1 MAVRQ
6 RLSWVVTTTGP
17 AALTRWLIRACPAQ
31 EARSRPRPG
40 PRPPAGTPVPEII
53 SALLPPW
60 RALPPAPARSAGP
73 GRVPDRK
80 VPACS
85 ATGPGTGASAENRAS
100 HPTPGYPYSLDRA
113 GPRRSRPVSSRLI
126 ADATQGG
133 RDRVPARSLPLLPH
147 LVDLRQPGIRHG
159 PPGGRQAAG
168 LGYLPR
174 RVVHLGDQP
183 VVLGVPV
190 QAAQRA
196 DEVLGGAAPAAGVTA
211 HDHVGL
217 HVGHQLGTA
226 VRSAGDRPI
235 RSSST
240 SASRRLTRVFKR
252 CV

>member
-53 SALLPPW
+53 SALLPSR
-60 RALPPAPARSAGP
+60 RALPPPRAPPPPRPPPVPEILSAPLPSGRPPPPAPARSAGP

-133 RDRVPARSLPLLPH
+133 RDRVPARSLALLPH
-147 LVDLRQPGIRHG
+147 LVDLRQPGI
-159 PPGGRQAAG
+159 
-168 LGYLPR
+168 
-174 RVVHLGDQP
+174 
-183 VVLGVPV
+183 
-190 QAAQRA
+190 
-196 DEVLGGAAPAAGVTA
+196 
-211 HDHVGL
+211 
-217 HVGHQLGTA
+217 
-226 VRSAGDRPI
+226 
-235 RSSST
+235 
-240 SASRRLTRVFKR
+240 
-252 CV
+252 